1 MKDMQYQNI
10 VAAIDGSKA
19 TIPVLTAAV
28 KSAIQNHAHLDLLT
42 IEQIGQITDGYIT
55 DKTVSSDQTY
65 SLVQATEERL
75 EDLKMRAWKMGLLD
89 VSIHIRFGN
98 PKQVIAKDFP
108 KDHHNDLIV
117 IGTTGL
123 SSVERFV
130 LGSVTNYVNRNALCD
145 VLVVRTEDNNQEA
158 LVKNIVA
165 GVVAHV
171 DAGKTTLSEA
181 LLYRGGTQRQLGR
194 VDNGDSFLDP
204 NTLEKQRGITIFS
217 HQASVNYDDF
227 HLGRL

>member
-89 VSIHIRFGN
+89 VSIHISFGN

-145 VLVVRTEDNNQEA
+145 VLVVRTEDNN
-158 LVKNIVA
+158 
-165 GVVAHV
+165 
-171 DAGKTTLSEA
+171 
-181 LLYRGGTQRQLGR
+181 
-194 VDNGDSFLDP
+194 
-204 NTLEKQRGITIFS
+204 
-217 HQASVNYDDF
+217 
-227 HLGRL
+227 